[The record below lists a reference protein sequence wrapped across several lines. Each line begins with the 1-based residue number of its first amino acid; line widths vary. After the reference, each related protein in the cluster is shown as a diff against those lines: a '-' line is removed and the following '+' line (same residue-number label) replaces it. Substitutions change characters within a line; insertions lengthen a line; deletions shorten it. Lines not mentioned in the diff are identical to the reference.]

1 MLLYFYY
8 SGPCMTLAI
17 TKPGDDIGED
27 LLPEFRSL
35 IGPLDVNTAKEEAPS
50 RWVPY
55 SENSVI
61 WLKWVF
67 YLNKS
72 SKKILVINDTSQTKT
87 VKKQWMMCL
96 Q

>member
-1 MLLYFYY
+1 MTGVNQRVIIKEKKKLIFKQIDNKQSFFLFCILKISFEHAYINILLFIFF

-50 RWVPY
+50 R
-55 SENSVI
+55 
-61 WLKWVF
+61 
-67 YLNKS
+67 
-72 SKKILVINDTSQTKT
+72 
-87 VKKQWMMCL
+87 
-96 Q
+96 